1 MNLKTIL
8 FLLLL
13 ASVSLTFAQDAKTAM
28 DTTKYGRNPAAGK
41 YADIRGFKMYY
52 ETYGKGEPMLII
64 HGNGGSINNFVYQI
78 PYFAKNYQVIIAD
91 SRAQGKSVDPID

>member
-1 MNLKTIL
+1 MKLKLTT
-8 FLLLL
+8 LLLL
-13 ASVSLTFAQDAKTAM
+13 TICIRFASAQDQHPF
-28 DTTKYGRNPAAGK
+28 DTTMYGRNPAVGK

-52 ETYGKGEPMLII
+52 ETYGKGEPLLII

-91 SRAQGKSVDPID
+91 SRSQGKSVDHTD